1 MEEKE
6 KSVICWPLIGLLLL
20 LCFISCLG
28 IKSATPLITKGNPSG
43 YWIKQLMFYGISFI
57 LMFIVYKVSNDRIYS
72 SMWIIYGI
80 LMVLL
85 VGLAID
91 HFAFTRFGIH
101 IVPLAKWAGG
111 ATSWYNLK
119 VFDLQP
125 SEFMKIIMVVVM
137 ADTVDKHNNRYLV
150 HNIHNDCLLI
160 GKLLAISLPPC
171 ILVYLQNDA
180 GVTMI
185 MLASVI
191 FVIFMSGIQAGWF
204 IIGGIV
210 VAIILGIGV
219 YLFLYQ
225 HDIFASLM
233 GGDPKLNR
241 FYGWVD
247 PEGTYNDQGF
257 QLFNAMLS
265 YGTAG
270 LWGHGMGT
278 AIINLP
284 EAQTDFIFA
293 VIALGFGFVGGG
305 FTIAVVC
312 VLDALLIR
320 IGFKSKNNRDK
331 YLTAGIFGLL
341 IFQQVWNIGM
351 VLGLFPITGITL
363 PFLSYGGSSLLSYM
377 IAMGIFLDMERQ
389 TRILEGKKRY

>member
-185 MLASVI
+185 MLASVV

-219 YLFLYQ
+219 YLFL
-225 HDIFASLM
+225 
-233 GGDPKLNR
+233 
-241 FYGWVD
+241 
-247 PEGTYNDQGF
+247 
-257 QLFNAMLS
+257 
-265 YGTAG
+265 
-270 LWGHGMGT
+270 
-278 AIINLP
+278 
-284 EAQTDFIFA
+284 
-293 VIALGFGFVGGG
+293 
-305 FTIAVVC
+305 
-312 VLDALLIR
+312 
-320 IGFKSKNNRDK
+320 
-331 YLTAGIFGLL
+331 
-341 IFQQVWNIGM
+341 
-351 VLGLFPITGITL
+351 
-363 PFLSYGGSSLLSYM
+363 
-377 IAMGIFLDMERQ
+377 
-389 TRILEGKKRY
+389 